1 MKLFAGAVA
10 LSIVLTLLL
19 TGAGVAAAIGVAG
32 QWFTDLPDIHD
43 PSAFNVAQTT
53 KIYSADGVLLA
64 NLYLE
69 NRQVVE
75 LNQISPY
82 LLHAVVAVEDERFYT
97 HRGVD
102 FVGLAR
108 ALVTNAVT
116 GRREGASTLTQ
127 QYIRNTILADE
138 RFEISYR
145 RKAREAYL
153 ALELEKEHT
162 KGEIL
167 AMYLN
172 TVYYGEGAYG
182 AESAALTFFNKH
194 AADLTIAE
202 AALLAGLPQAP
213 SSLNPYENP
222 DGAVSRR
229 QWVLA
234 KMHEHGYITDA
245 EYEAAKVEDLHLER
259 SPDLDEQGVYSA
271 PYFVAHVKKLLQNQY
286 GTSLVFKGGLSV
298 YTTLDT
304 KTQTYA
310 EQAVRN
316 VMNQKGDPDTAL
328 VAIDPTTGYVKAL
341 VGGRDWSKKKFNFAT
356 QARRQ
361 PGSSF
366 KMFTLVAAIEEGMPP
381 DKVRLDSS
389 SPATIPTGGRPWR
402 VSNAEGGGGR
412 GYITLRQAT
421 VGSVNTAFARLIK
434 ILGPEKVVKVA
445 HRMGIEST
453 VEPYLSITLGSQE
466 VTPLE
471 MASAYGTLAADGK
484 HFPHTSITKIIDAKG
499 ETLFE
504 YTPKGEQAI
513 SHSVAYAAT
522 SILKGV
528 ITGGTA
534 TRANI
539 GRPAAGKTGTTQ
551 DYRDAWF
558 CGYTPQ
564 MVCAVWMGY
573 TPERPMRNV
582 HGRKV
587 FGGTFP
593 AQIWHD
599 FMIKAMAGL
608 PKKDFRSAPAPKY
621 TWKKTWNVPNESVPN
636 VVGMTRAAAIATL
649 EAGHWEYEVA
659 SGFSDTHQAGLVAS
673 QSPAGGSKA
682 DPGKT
687 VVTIVVSKGRDPN
700 RPKPPPTPPPSPNP
714 TGSPSPTSTP

>member
-1 MKLFAGAVA
+1 MTVA
-10 LSIVLTLLL
+10 FTLVI
-19 TGAGVAAAIGVAG
+19 TGVGVATAFGVAG
-32 QWFTDLPDIHD
+32 EWFADLPDIND
-43 PSAFNVAQTT
+43 PNAFNVAQTT
-53 KIYSADGVLLA
+53 KIYSADGILLA

-75 LNQISPY
+75 LNQISPN
-82 LLHAVVAVEDERFYT
+82 LLHAVVAVEDERFYE

-102 FVGLAR
+102 FVGLTR
-108 ALVTNAVT
+108 ALITNAVT

-153 ALELEKEHT
+153 ALELEEQHT
-162 KGEIL
+162 KDEIL

-182 AESAALTFFNKH
+182 AESASLTFFNKH
-194 AADLTIAE
+194 ANELTVAE

-213 SSLNPYENP
+213 SGLNPYDNP

-229 QWVLA
+229 QWVLS
-234 KMHEHGYITDA
+234 KMYEQGYITDA
-245 EYEAAKVEDLHLER
+245 EYEAAKVEDLRLER
-259 SPDLDEQGVYSA
+259 SPVLDEQGIYSA
-271 PYFVAHVKKLLQNQY
+271 PYFVAHVKKLLQDEY

-310 EQAVRN
+310 EQAVRK

-328 VAIDPTTGYVKAL
+328 VAIEPTTGYVRAL
-341 VGGRDWSKKKFNFAT
+341 VGGRDWSTNKFNFAT
-356 QARRQ
+356 QAKRQ

-366 KMFTLVAAIEEGMPP
+366 KMFTLVAALEEGMPP
-381 DKVRLDSS
+381 DKIKVDSS
-389 SPATIPTGGRPWR
+389 SPATIPTGGRPWK
-402 VSNAEGGGGR
+402 VGNAEGGGGR

-434 ILGPEKVVKVA
+434 MLGPEKVVDVA
-445 HRMGIEST
+445 HKMGIESDI
-453 VEPYLSITLGSQE
+453 EPFLSITLGSQE
-466 VTPLE
+466 VAPIE

-484 HFPHTSITKIIDAKG
+484 HYPHTSITKIVDAKG
-499 ETLFE
+499 ETVFE
-504 YTPKGEQAI
+504 YAPKGEQVI
-513 SHSVAYAAT
+513 SHSIAYAAT

-528 ITGGTA
+528 ISGGTA
-534 TRANI
+534 TRAQI

-564 MVCAVWMGY
+564 MSCAVWMGY

-582 HGRKV
+582 HGRRV

-608 PKKDFRSAPAPKY
+608 PKKDFNKAPAPKY
-621 TWKKTWNVPNESVPN
+621 TWKKAWGIPTEAVPN
-636 VVGMTRAAAIATL
+636 VVGMSQAAAISTL
-649 EAGHWEYEVA
+649 KAGDWEYEVT
-659 SGFSDTHQAGLVAS
+659 SGYSDKYKPGVVAS
-673 QSPAGGSKA
+673 QSPAGGAKA
-682 DPGKT
+682 DPTKT
-687 VVTIVVSKGRDPN
+687 VVTIVVSKGPDPN
-700 RPKPPPTPPPSPNP
+700 KPKPPPPPPSPEP
-714 TGSPSPTSTP
+714 TGSPEPTSTP